1 MSLRFLHNLQLKVT
15 LGVLL
20 ASLVPLGI
28 VSVFALRTSDRVIE
42 SIVANQLEN
51 VASEKKE
58 LLNRWITER
67 RADIE
72 VIAGSSIARQLNP
85 EQLAPYLELVKKQYT
100 AYRRFVVVAE
110 DGRVVFDTRGQADGR
125 HDEAIWFKQAMTG
138 GRYMSEVHLDADG
151 RDSVFEMAAPI
162 CDADGRPRGAVCA
175 TVTLAAILGQVLN
188 VSLGETGECYLVD
201 KSGTFLVHKDASRIL
216 KDNIAESESF
226 LNIFRS
232 KASAESDDRSTARGN
247 SSSGGVYKDYRHID
261 VLGAS
266 RAIPGTQWY
275 LVVEQDQDEAFAP
288 SHGLQQSIHVVFGL
302 TLAGAVALSMLLAHY
317 VTAPIRAL
325 SDSADMLA
333 GGDFQHA
340 LEHLPHSRSD
350 EIGALCLA
358 FEHMAGQLQER
369 QSWLED
375 RVDTTEAELH
385 EADVRLKNAIE
396 AAARSEHLAALG
408 RVASGVAH
416 EIRTPLC
423 SLKLYLQSVQEDFS
437 VSPEHAED
445 MDIALHQVARMEG
458 TINHFLE
465 FARPHAPVLLPIDVR
480 KLVDDALMVVRPRAN
495 HQHVE
500 VQISVATDIPGLIG
514 DARQLGETVVNLLV
528 NALEEMP
535 NGGRLLVAV
544 AEEMAERRD
553 ESSDLPRRWARI
565 DVSDTGPGIKSDDL
579 DKLFEPFFTT
589 KASGSGLGLSIV
601 HATVE
606 RHGGVVRVHTQL
618 GAGTTFSILLP
629 ADNDGRH
636 SEYGQDPDRR

>member
-51 VASEKKE
+51 VAREKQE

-72 VIAGSSIARQLNP
+72 VIAGSSLARQLNP
-85 EQLAPYLELVKKQYT
+85 EQLAPYLDLVKTQYT

-125 HDEAIWFKQAMTG
+125 DDGAAWFKQAMAG
-138 GRYMSEVHLDADG
+138 ARFMSEVHLDADG
-151 RDSVFEMAAPI
+151 RDSVFELAAPI

-175 TVTLAAILGQVLN
+175 TVTLATILGQVLN
-188 VSLGETGECYLVD
+188 VSLGDTGECYLVD
-201 KSGTFLVHKDASRIL
+201 KSGTFLVHKDPRRIL

-232 KASAESDDRSTARGN
+232 KTGVESDDHANARGN
-247 SSSGGVYKDYRHID
+247 GSGGVYKDYRHID

-288 SHGLQQSIHVVFGL
+288 SRGLQQSIHVVFGL

-340 LEHLPHSRSD
+340 LAQLPRPRSD

-369 QSWLED
+369 QSWLEN

-437 VSPEHAED
+437 VSPEHSED

-465 FARPHAPVLLPIDVR
+465 FARPQAPVLLPIDVR

-495 HQHVE
+495 HQHVD
-500 VQISVATDIPGLIG
+500 VQISVAPDTPGLVG
-514 DARQLGETVVNLLV
+514 DMRQLGEAVVNLLV

-535 NGGRLLVAV
+535 NGGRILVAA
-544 AEEMAERRD
+544 AEEIGGTQD
-553 ESSDLPRRWARI
+553 DSSDVPQHWARI
-565 DVSDTGPGIKSDDL
+565 DVSDTGPGIKPDDL

-601 HATVE
+601 RATVE

-629 ADNDGRH
+629 ADNVGRH
-636 SEYGQDPDRR
+636 SEYGQDTDRR